1 MPFATPSRQVRCR
14 RPSGDEN
21 GPVKIVV
28 DGYNGDFSNDAYTLR
43 VKVITPPQLPACPAR
58 SFPFPAG
65 AVGTLPATIP
75 ADTGAMIPKLAI
87 Y

>member
-1 MPFATPSRQVRCR
+1 MEVAQVTL
-14 RPSGDEN
+14 SGDEN

-58 SFPFPAG
+58 AFPLPGWNDRDAAG
-65 AVGTLPATIP
+65 DASRRTRVP
-75 ADTGAMIPKLAI
+75 
-87 Y
+87 